1 MKVEVNKTE
10 RKITINIGSGA
21 SISSKALLKTLQKL
35 NESERKE
42 IMKILGVENTVTG
55 NNF

>member
-10 RKITINIGSGA
+10 RKITVNIGSGA

-35 NESERKE
+35 NESELKE